1 MSEKNHETREES
13 GKKAWSAPKVT
24 TMDTRSTQG
33 TPGPNP
39 TPDGTF
45 FPAS

>member
-1 MSEKNHETREES
+1 MEEQERQPRNES
-13 GKKAWSAPKVT
+13 TKKPWSAPKLT
-24 TMDTRSTQG
+24 SMDTRSTQG

>member
-1 MSEKNHETREES
+1 LKKQAHEQQDEIA
-13 GKKAWSAPKVT
+13 KKPWSAPKLT
-24 TMDTRSTQG
+24 SMDTRSTQG

-39 TPDGTF
+39 TPDGSF

>member
-1 MSEKNHETREES
+1 MEDKEREEQREQAR
-13 GKKAWSAPKVT
+13 KEWNAPTVT
-24 TMDTRSTQG
+24 SLDTRSTQG

>member
-1 MSEKNHETREES
+1 MTEQIQETREES
-13 GKKAWSAPKVT
+13 GKKPWSAPTVT